1 MFSRGRSNLK
11 SRTVQQEVVVQSPQV
26 YLDQAMIDGLLSNTI
41 VSLQND
47 VSTKEAE
54 VATKTAEIASLQ
66 QTVTTKTAEL
76 AQANQSLTALQAQ
89 KDVVDADLVIAQN
102 SVAQLTSDLATAN
115 AALIGAQSDLATANA
130 SLAQS
135 QSDLSTAN
143 TNLQTANT
151 NLQTANTNLQTANDT
166 IADLQIQL
174 QNQPAAGGGDVIMDY
189 LNEDLSTWNYWDGDQ
204 NKVSYVW
211 DAGNQVHN
219 FTFAAGESSQLNYV
233 GSTNTSS
240 RVPVFYRP
248 MTYADGSPVLNTDAF
263 ILQVQFDELEM
274 AADKWSIYVGT
285 MGDPQGVSKTTRQ
298 AFAVGFNANS
308 DSGVVIGA
316 MNNIIYNSG
325 YQYSVSSWP
334 EGKISGRGLM
344 MTSGH
349 NKHRMHASMS
359 WNMFN
364 NSSDLSHASQQISN
378 ATSSSSSYTF
388 SSPDGTPLNLCII
401 LGGIQSGTPQ
411 AGTIKTKIK
420 WCVEKW

>member
-11 SRTVQQEVVVQSPQV
+11 SRTVQQEIVVQSPQV
-26 YLDQAMIDGLLSNTI
+26 YLDQAIIDGLMSNTI

-54 VATKTAEIASLQ
+54 IAAKTSEIASLQ

-130 SLAQS
+130 SLAQA
-135 QSDLSTAN
+135 QSDLS
-143 TNLQTANT
+143 
-151 NLQTANTNLQTANDT
+151 TANTNLQTANDT

-219 FTFAAGESSQLNYV
+219 FTFAAGEPSQLNYV

-274 AADKWSIYVGT
+274 AAHGWSIYVGT

-298 AFAVGFNANS
+298 AFAVGFNGNTS
-308 DSGVVIGA
+308 TSVVIGA

-334 EGKISGRGLM
+334 EGKMSGRGLM

-349 NKHRMHASMS
+349 KKHRMHASMS
-359 WNMFN
+359 WHLFD
-364 NSSDLSHASQQISN
+364 NSAGLSHASHQISN
-378 ATSSSSSYTF
+378 ATASSSSNTF

>member
-47 VSTKEAE
+47 VATKQAE
-54 VATKTAEIASLQ
+54 VATKTAEIASLE
-66 QTVTTKTAEL
+66 QTVTAKTAEL

-102 SVAQLTSDLATAN
+102 SVAQLTSDLSTAN

-143 TNLQTANT
+143 TSLAQSQSD
-151 NLQTANTNLQTANDT
+151 LSTANDT
-166 IADLQIQL
+166 ISDLQIQL

-274 AADKWSIYVGT
+274 AAHGWSIYVGT

-298 AFAVGFNANS
+298 AFAVGFNGNTDA
-308 DSGVVIGA
+308 DAAIGA

-359 WNMFN
+359 WHLYN
-364 NSSDLSHASQQISN
+364 NSTDFSHASQQISN
-378 ATSSSSSYTF
+378 ATASSSSNTF

-401 LGGIQSGTPQ
+401 LGGIQSGTPR

>member
-1 MFSRGRSNLK
+1 MPISKVFDPYTGGHTGGRDLEKEDLHVSVSVANQN
-11 SRTVQQEVVVQSPQV
+11 SAIFQSQR
-26 YLDQAMIDGLLSNTI
+26 DQAISERDSIQT
-41 VSLQND
+41 SLT
-47 VSTKEAE
+47 ST
-54 VATKTAEIASLQ
+54 Q
-66 QTVTTKTAEL
+66 AEL
-76 AQANQSLTALQAQ
+76 STANT
-89 KDVVDADLVIAQN
+89 N
-102 SVAQLTSDLATAN
+102 LATA
-115 AALIGAQSDLATANA
+115 
-130 SLAQS
+130 

-143 TNLQTANT
+143 A
-151 NLQTANTNLQTANDT
+151 T

-174 QNQPAAGGGDVIMDY
+174 QNQPAGGGGDVIMDY

-219 FTFAAGESSQLNYV
+219 FTFAAGESSLLNYV

-263 ILQVQFDELEM
+263 ILQAQFDELEE
-274 AADKWSIYVGT
+274 AAHGWSVYVGT
-285 MGDPQGVSKTTRQ
+285 MGNPQGVTATERQ
-298 AFAVGFNANS
+298 AFGVGFNCNGE
-308 DSGVVIGA
+308 GVAAIGA

-325 YQYSVSSWP
+325 YQYSTSSWP

-359 WNMFN
+359 WQRHDA
-364 NSSDLSHASQQISN
+364 SSDISHGSQQISN
-378 ATSSSSSYTF
+378 ATASSSSYTF

-401 LGGIQSGTPQ
+401 LGGIQTGTPQ

>member
-11 SRTVQQEVVVQSPQV
+11 SRTVQQEIVVQSPQV
-26 YLDQAMIDGLLSNTI
+26 YLDQAIIDGLMSNTI

-54 VATKTAEIASLQ
+54 IAAKTSEIASLQ

-115 AALIGAQSDLATANA
+115 AALIGAQSDLATSNA
-130 SLAQS
+130 SLAQA
-135 QSDLSTAN
+135 QSDLS
-143 TNLQTANT
+143 
-151 NLQTANTNLQTANDT
+151 TANTNLQTANDT

-219 FTFAAGESSQLNYV
+219 FTFAAGEPSQLNYV

-274 AADKWSIYVGT
+274 AAHGWSIYVGT

-298 AFAVGFNANS
+298 AFAVGFNGNTS
-308 DSGVVIGA
+308 TSVVIGA

-334 EGKISGRGLM
+334 EGKMSGRGLM

-349 NKHRMHASMS
+349 KKHRMHASMS
-359 WNMFN
+359 WHLFN
-364 NSSDLSHASQQISN
+364 NSADISHASQQISN
-378 ATSSSSSYTF
+378 ATASSSSYTF

>member
-1 MFSRGRSNLK
+1 MFSRSRSNLK
-11 SRTVQQEVVVQSPQV
+11 SRTVQQEIVVQSPKM
-26 YLDQAMIDGLLSNTI
+26 YLDQAMIDGLMSNTI

-47 VSTKEAE
+47 VATKEAE
-54 VATKTAEIASLQ
+54 VATKTSEIASLQ
-66 QTVTTKTAEL
+66 QTVTAKTAEL

-115 AALIGAQSDLATANA
+115 AALIGAQSDLSTANA
-130 SLAQS
+130 SLAQA

-143 TNLQTANT
+143 TNLQTAN
-151 NLQTANTNLQTANDT
+151 DT
-166 IADLQIQL
+166 ITDLQIQL
-174 QNQPAAGGGDVIMDY
+174 QNQPAAGGGDVMMDY

-219 FTFAAGESSQLNYV
+219 FTFAGGESSQLNYV

-274 AADKWSIYVGT
+274 AAQGWSIYVGT

-298 AFAVGFNANS
+298 AFAVGFNGNTSTGAA
-308 DSGVVIGA
+308 IGA

-359 WNMFN
+359 WHLFN
-364 NSSDLSHASQQISN
+364 NSADLAHASHQISN
-378 ATSSSSSYTF
+378 ATASSSSNTF

>member
-1 MFSRGRSNLK
+1 MPIAKVFDPYTGGHTGGRDLVKEELQVSVSVAN
-11 SRTVQQEVVVQSPQV
+11 QNAAIFQSQR
-26 YLDQAMIDGLLSNTI
+26 DQAISERDSI
-41 VSLQND
+41 Q
-47 VSTKEAE
+47 
-54 VATKTAEIASLQ
+54 ASLTSTQ
-66 QTVTTKTAEL
+66 AEL
-76 AQANQSLTALQAQ
+76 STANT
-89 KDVVDADLVIAQN
+89 N
-102 SVAQLTSDLATAN
+102 LATA
-115 AALIGAQSDLATANA
+115 
-130 SLAQS
+130 

-143 TNLQTANT
+143 A
-151 NLQTANTNLQTANDT
+151 T

-189 LNEDLSTWNYWDGDQ
+189 LNEDLSTWNYWDGGQ

-263 ILQVQFDELEM
+263 ILQAQFDELEM
-274 AADKWSIYVGT
+274 AAQGWSIYVGT
-285 MGDPQGVSKTTRQ
+285 MGDPQGVSSTTRQ
-298 AFAVGFNANS
+298 AFGVGFNGNTS
-308 DSGVVIGA
+308 TSVVIGA

-334 EGKISGRGLM
+334 EGKISGRGLI

-359 WNMFN
+359 WQLFN
-364 NSSDLSHASQQISN
+364 NSADLSHASQQISN
-378 ATSSSSSYTF
+378 ATASSSSYTF

-401 LGGIQSGTPQ
+401 LSGIQSGTPQ

>member
-1 MFSRGRSNLK
+1 MFNRGRSNLK
-11 SRTVQQEVVVQSPQV
+11 SRTVQQEIVVQSPKM

-47 VSTKEAE
+47 VATKEAE
-54 VATKTAEIASLQ
+54 VATKTSEIASLQ

-115 AALIGAQSDLATANA
+115 AALIQAQSDLSTANA
-130 SLAQS
+130 SLAQA

-143 TNLQTANT
+143 TNLQTAN
-151 NLQTANTNLQTANDT
+151 DT
-166 IADLQIQL
+166 ITDLQIQL
-174 QNQPAAGGGDVIMDY
+174 QNQPAAGGGDVMMDY

-263 ILQVQFDELEM
+263 IIQVQFDELEM
-274 AADKWSIYVGT
+274 AAQGWSIYVGT

-298 AFAVGFNANS
+298 AFAVGFNGNTS
-308 DSGVVIGA
+308 TSVVIGA

-359 WNMFN
+359 WQLS
-364 NSSDLSHASQQISN
+364 NSSADLSHASPQISN
-378 ATSSSSSYTF
+378 ATASSSSNTF

>member
-1 MFSRGRSNLK
+1 MPISKVFDPYTGGHIGGRDLEKEDLQVSLSVANQNAAI
-11 SRTVQQEVVVQSPQV
+11 SQSQRNQAV
-26 YLDQAMIDGLLSNTI
+26 SERDQA
-41 VSLQND
+41 VSERDSIQTSLT
-47 VSTKEAE
+47 ST
-54 VATKTAEIASLQ
+54 Q
-66 QTVTTKTAEL
+66 AEL
-76 AQANQSLTALQAQ
+76 STANT
-89 KDVVDADLVIAQN
+89 
-102 SVAQLTSDLATAN
+102 DLATAQ
-115 AALIGAQSDLATANA
+115 AELSTANTNLVTA
-130 SLAQS
+130 

-143 TNLQTANT
+143 A
-151 NLQTANTNLQTANDT
+151 T

-219 FTFAAGESSQLNYV
+219 FTFAAGEPSQLNYV

-263 ILQVQFDELEM
+263 ILQAQFDELEM
-274 AADKWSIYVGT
+274 AVQGWSIYVGT
-285 MGDPQGVSKTTRQ
+285 MGNPQGVTATERQ
-298 AFAVGFNANS
+298 AFGVGFNGIS
-308 DSGVVIGA
+308 DTSAAIGA

-359 WNMFN
+359 WHLFN
-364 NSSDLSHASQQISN
+364 NSTDFAHGSQQISN
-378 ATSSSSSYTF
+378 ASASSSSYTF

>member
-1 MFSRGRSNLK
+1 MFSRSRSNLK
-11 SRTVQQEVVVQSPQV
+11 SRTVQQEIVVQSPQV
-26 YLDQAMIDGLLSNTI
+26 HLDQAMIDGLMSNTI

-47 VSTKEAE
+47 VATKEAE
-54 VATKTAEIASLQ
+54 VATKTSEIASLQ

-130 SLAQS
+130 SLAQA

-143 TNLQTANT
+143 TNLQTAN
-151 NLQTANTNLQTANDT
+151 DT
-166 IADLQIQL
+166 ITDLQIQL
-174 QNQPAAGGGDVIMDY
+174 QNQPAAGGGDVMMDY

-219 FTFAAGESSQLNYV
+219 FTFAGGESSQLNYV

-274 AADKWSIYVGT
+274 AAHGWSIYVGT

-298 AFAVGFNANS
+298 AFAVGFNGNTS
-308 DSGVVIGA
+308 TSVVIGA

-359 WNMFN
+359 WQLS
-364 NSSDLSHASQQISN
+364 NSSADLSHASPQISN
-378 ATSSSSSYTF
+378 ATASSSSNTF

>member
-1 MFSRGRSNLK
+1 MSRYAIKSNSNRISSTRL
-11 SRTVQQEVVVQSPQV
+11 SMPSPIV
-26 YLDQAMIDGLLSNTI
+26 NMDQAMIDGLMSNTI

-47 VSTKEAE
+47 VSTKQAE
-54 VATKTAEIASLQ
+54 IAAKTSEIASLQ
-66 QTVTTKTAEL
+66 QTIATKTSEL
-76 AQANQSLTALQAQ
+76 EQAAASLTALQTQ
-89 KDVVDADLVIAQN
+89 KDVVDADLLIAQS

-115 AALIGAQSDLATANA
+115 AALIGAQSDLATAESDLATSNA
-130 SLAQS
+130 SLAQA
-135 QSDLSTAN
+135 QSDLS
-143 TNLQTANT
+143 
-151 NLQTANTNLQTANDT
+151 TANTNLQTANDT

-219 FTFAAGESSQLNYV
+219 FTFAAGESSLLNYV

-274 AADKWSIYVGT
+274 AVDKWSIYVGT
-285 MGDPQGVSKTTRQ
+285 MGDPQGVSSTTRQ

-308 DSGVVIGA
+308 STSVVIGA

-349 NKHRMHASMS
+349 KKHRMHASMS
-359 WNMFN
+359 WNKFD
-364 NSSDLSHASQQISN
+364 NSSDFSHASQQISN

-401 LGGIQSGTPQ
+401 LSGIASGTPQ